1 MAHDFRILSGQSAS
15 HRTNGADGTGRR
27 EYFITL
33 SATSQICIGGSRPG
47 LKNSNAKT
55 QVFHLNVPFKHLE
68 AVLNCLF
75 EGKER
80 ALPLLLTL
88 ARATLIRPRLCL
100 YPARH
105 LDSGWHSGDGEWT
118 TFFYQIVVHDLH
130 KDGFDDTLWRKCHSI
145 PRLSA
150 CLGLPLNAGHI
161 YGPVPATSGKEIF
174 S

>member
-55 QVFHLNVPFKHLE
+55 QVFHLNVPSKHLE

-80 ALPLLLTL
+80 ALPLLLTS
-88 ARATLIRPRLCL
+88 AR
-100 YPARH
+100 
-105 LDSGWHSGDGEWT
+105 GDPDKVSPLLVPCKAPG
-118 TFFYQIVVHDLH
+118 
-130 KDGFDDTLWRKCHSI
+130 
-145 PRLSA
+145 
-150 CLGLPLNAGHI
+150 LGLA
-161 YGPVPATSGKEIF
+161 F
-174 S
+174 R